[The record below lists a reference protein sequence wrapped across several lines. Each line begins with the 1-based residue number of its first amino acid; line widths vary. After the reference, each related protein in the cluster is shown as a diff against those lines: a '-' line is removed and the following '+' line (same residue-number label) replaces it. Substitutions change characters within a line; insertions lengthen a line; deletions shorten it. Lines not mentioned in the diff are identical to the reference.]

1 MPLESTT
8 HGAIGD
14 REEISL
20 AMKDGENTIRV
31 DVHRSLLVA
40 IGSLGQNSSAQQLT
54 ILETHRNRVEQ
65 IASAK
70 YDDGDYQR
78 YANGTVVP
86 VTPSDWERY
95 TQISLE

>member
-1 MPLESTT
+1 MPLVSTT
-8 HGAIGD
+8 HMAIGD
-14 REEISL
+14 REEISF
-20 AMKDGENTIRV
+20 AMKDGEDTIRV

-54 ILETHRNRVEQ
+54 ILEKHKTRVEQ

-70 YDDGDYQR
+70 YDEGEYQR
-78 YANGTVVP
+78 YANGAVVP

-95 TQISLE
+95 TQLSRD